1 MGQTELDSSWIQ
13 VAHLESS
20 GGRKTQTATAW
31 SSDQKHNFLQDMSP
45 EFSSRVRMSMTNMLP
60 GRAWAQSSDH
70 ETAPSAIKPFAPTNV
85 TSVPHNGSRTS
96 SRLRMAERSDA
107 NVFVLPPASNVS
119 ETASEAQNL
128 PLQLNI
134 QKYPEL
140 HAPHKKLLR
149 GQIGRNGGGKEVPC
163 WAAESRLPRS
173 KPGS

>member
-1 MGQTELDSSWIQ
+1 
-13 VAHLESS
+13 
-20 GGRKTQTATAW
+20 
-31 SSDQKHNFLQDMSP
+31 
-45 EFSSRVRMSMTNMLP
+45 MTNMLP

-149 GQIGRNGGGKEVPC
+149 GVRL
-163 WAAESRLPRS
+163 AAMEEEKRFPVGQQNHDFREASLDHNR
-173 KPGS
+173 